1 MLYISIIAKSPLYL
15 TIIYLFFNKI
25 QKKQLIKATYLYL
38 NHNSRFNNSRRR
50 DIVEVSRIMSR
61 LRERRKNYY
70 ESGTDF

>member
-1 MLYISIIAKSPLYL
+1 MLYISIVAKSSLYL

-38 NHNSRFNNSRRR
+38 NHNYSFNKSRKRDVVELSRN
-50 DIVEVSRIMSR
+50 VSR
-61 LRERRKNYY
+61 LREKRMNKY